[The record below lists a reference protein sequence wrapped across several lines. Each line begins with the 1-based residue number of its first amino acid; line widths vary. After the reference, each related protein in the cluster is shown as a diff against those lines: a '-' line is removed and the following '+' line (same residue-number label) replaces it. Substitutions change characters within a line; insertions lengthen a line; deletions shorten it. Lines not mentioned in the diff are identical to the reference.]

1 MDSIPQIKTKISSP
15 KHPSTN
21 IPSKFDSQ
29 SEQLL
34 RLMELQITPSF
45 RRSFIPVYQQQPID
59 LSIPSRR
66 KSNAHYKMSP
76 ASSRR
81 VSSVINV
88 RKRDSEAS
96 QTSIQDVQNSFSI
109 PPVYKQYRQSTVT
122 TN

>member
-1 MDSIPQIKTKISSP
+1 VDSVPQIKTKTSP
-15 KHPSTN
+15 PKLPLINT
-21 IPSKFDSQ
+21 PSKFASQ

-45 RRSFIPVYQQQPID
+45 KRSFIPVYQQPID
-59 LSIPSRR
+59 PSIPSRR
-66 KSNAHYKMSP
+66 ISNTHYKMSP

-81 VSSVINV
+81 VSVLSL

-96 QTSIQDVQNSFSI
+96 QTSIQDVQNRFSI
-109 PPVYKQYRQSTVT
+109 PPVYKQYRQSNVT